1 MRRWGRAPGA
11 GLDGAGDNQV
21 EGDAQVIIH
30 LQGKHKVSCL
40 VVVFNPK
47 KIHLSD
53 SDSSEKKIKTE
64 AEVDAIA

>member
-1 MRRWGRAPGA
+1 M
-11 GLDGAGDNQV
+11 
-21 EGDAQVIIH
+21 EGEAQVIVH

-40 VVVFNPK
+40 VGVLNPNNK
-47 KIHLSD
+47 HLSD